1 MQSRPQRC
9 PTFSVVRFSALVFFL
24 EFDHSPNMAPAADDV
39 IKDLQFS
46 GFQLFQENLAFLSA
60 ALSNIRS
67 FVLLSDHETR

>member
-1 MQSRPQRC
+1 
-9 PTFSVVRFSALVFFL
+9 
-24 EFDHSPNMAPAADDV
+24 MAPAADDV